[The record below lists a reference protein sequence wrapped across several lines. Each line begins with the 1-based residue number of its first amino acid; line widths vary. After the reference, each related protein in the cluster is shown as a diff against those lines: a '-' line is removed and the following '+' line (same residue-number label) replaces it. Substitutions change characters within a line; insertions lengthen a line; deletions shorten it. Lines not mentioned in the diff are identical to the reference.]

1 MGSNGS
7 MAVTQVAGRFKR
19 TMKINIKLT
28 VILGFV
34 LMVVLIMITAGAG
47 YFALAEAVED
57 ATRYSALA
65 RDTTLAHE
73 IGSNMLLLDDALDSY
88 LLNRD
93 VQSVWDIDYRLA
105 LTRRM
110 AQRVNNSNSVPQVQ
124 TILERVDDILARFS
138 KNFDRLRMLDET
150 RDQILSETPT
160 DALKVEEIDKERKT
174 LQNFFQIATTKV
186 SNNVESAR
194 ETIKIQQESIDAKIQ
209 SSFHTT
215 MFVVGVTVVGA
226 VVVAFIIAGL
236 FVRLITKPVGAL
248 EQIVRRSPSIAF
260 RLRAEPGWQIEFI
273 SENVNQLGYSPNDF
287 FSGRVTLVD
296 VVHPEDREIVA
307 EKLRDVAKTRGGKD
321 EFSQEYRIVT
331 GSGAT
336 CWLDERMWIV
346 RNDKGLITH
355 YEGIVI
361 DITKR
366 KLAEERLDRERAQ
379 RAFVLETFGSYLS
392 DEIVTEILESPGGIN
407 LGGELRQISILVSD
421 LRGFTRMTES
431 MDSRKVL
438 RILNRYLET
447 MTDIILRHS
456 GTIDEFTGDGILVF
470 FGAPRSFED
479 HVRRAVFCAIE
490 MQGVM
495 DEFNK
500 EGLNLG
506 LPELKMGIGIN
517 SGELVV
523 GNIGST
529 RRKKYGAVGSPI
541 NVAFRVQSQTS
552 GGEILVTAPVHDQVA
567 TEVVFGPVRE
577 TELKG
582 IDGMT
587 TMYKVLGFKTNS
599 G

>member
-1 MGSNGS
+1 LTLSNGNPG
-7 MAVTQVAGRFKR
+7 VTTEAARFNR
-19 TMKINIKLT
+19 PVKINIKLT

-34 LMVVLIMITAGAG
+34 LMVALIIITAGAG

-57 ATRYSALA
+57 ASRYRALA

-73 IGSNMLLLDDALDSY
+73 IGSNMLLLDESLGGY

-93 VQSVWDIDYRLA
+93 TQSVWDIDYRLA
-105 LTRRM
+105 LTRRI
-110 AQRVNNSNSVPQVQ
+110 AQRANSSNSIAQVRD
-124 TILERVDDILARFS
+124 ILERVDDTLARFS
-138 KNFDRLRMLDET
+138 RNFDRLRRLDET
-150 RDQILSETPT
+150 RDQILLKRPT
-160 DALKVEEIDKERKT
+160 DPLKLQEIDKQRK
-174 LQNFFQIATTKV
+174 LLKNFFQIAITKV

-194 ETIKIQQESIDAKIQ
+194 ETIKIQQEAIDAKLQ
-209 SSFHTT
+209 SSFRTT

-260 RLRAEPGWQIEFI
+260 RFRAEKGWPIEFI
-273 SENVNQLGYSPNDF
+273 SENVNQLGYSANDF
-287 FSGRVTLVD
+287 FSGRITLID

-307 EKLRDVAKTRGGKD
+307 EKLRDVSKIRGGED

-336 CWLDERMWIV
+336 CWIDERMWIV

-366 KLAEERLDRERAQ
+366 KQAEERLEKERAQ
-379 RAFVLETFGSYLS
+379 RTFVLETFGSYLS
-392 DEIVTEILESPGGIN
+392 DEIVAEILESPGGIN

-447 MTDIILRHS
+447 MTDIILRYS

-479 HVRRAVFCAIE
+479 HVRRAVLCAIE

-495 DEFNK
+495 DKFNK
-500 EGLNLG
+500 EGLSLG
-506 LPELKMGIGIN
+506 LPELRMGIGIN

-541 NVAFRVQSQTS
+541 NVAFRVQTLTS
-552 GGEILVTAPVHDQVA
+552 GGEILVTAPVYDQVA
-567 TEVVFGPVRE
+567 TEVVLGSVRE

-582 IDGMT
+582 IEGLVKLFQVT
-587 TMYKVLGFKTNS
+587 GIQTS
-599 G
+599 

>member
-1 MGSNGS
+1 
-7 MAVTQVAGRFKR
+7 MAFTLEAGRFKR

-34 LMVVLIMITAGAG
+34 LMVALIMITAGAG

-110 AQRVNNSNSVPQVQ
+110 AQRVNNSTSVPQVQ

-138 KNFDRLRMLDET
+138 TNFDKLRRLDET
-150 RDQILSETPT
+150 RDQILSKTPT
-160 DALKVEEIDKERKT
+160 DHLKLQEIDKQRKI
-174 LQNFFQIATTKV
+174 LENFFQIATTKV

-226 VVVAFIIAGL
+226 ILVAFIVAGL

-260 RLRAEPGWQIEFI
+260 RFRAEPGWPIEFI

-287 FSGRVTLVD
+287 FSGRITLVD
-296 VVHPEDREIVA
+296 VVHPEDRDIVA
-307 EKLRDVAKTRGGKD
+307 EKLSDVAKTRGGED

-361 DITKR
+361 DITQR
-366 KLAEERLDRERAQ
+366 KLAEERLEKERSR

-392 DEIVTEILESPGGIN
+392 DEIVAEILESPGGIN
-407 LGGELRQISILVSD
+407 LGGELRQITILVSD

-438 RILNRYLET
+438 RILNRYLEV
-447 MTDIILRHS
+447 MTNIILRYS

-479 HVRRAVFCAIE
+479 HVRRAVLCAIE

-541 NVAFRVQSQTS
+541 NVAFRVQTLTS
-552 GGEILVTAPVHDQVA
+552 GGEILVTTPVYDQVA
-567 TEVVFGPVRE
+567 TEVVLGTVRE

-582 IDGMT
+582 IEGLVKLFQVT
-587 TMYKVLGFKTNS
+587 GIQTS
-599 G
+599 

>member
-1 MGSNGS
+1 
-7 MAVTQVAGRFKR
+7 
-19 TMKINIKLT
+19 
-28 VILGFV
+28 
-34 LMVVLIMITAGAG
+34 MITAGAG
-47 YFALAEAVED
+47 YFALAEAIED
-57 ATRYSALA
+57 ASRYRALA
-65 RDTTLAHE
+65 HDTTLAHE
-73 IGSNMLLLDDALDSY
+73 IGSNMLLLDESLGGY

-93 VQSVWDIDYRLA
+93 TQSVWDIDYRLA

-110 AQRVNNSNSVPQVQ
+110 AQRANSSNSIPQIRD
-124 TILERVDDILARFS
+124 ILERVDDTLARFS
-138 KNFDRLRMLDET
+138 RNFDKLRRLDQT
-150 RDQILSETPT
+150 RDQVLSKTPT
-160 DALKVEEIDKERKT
+160 DHLKLQEIDKQRKI
-174 LQNFFQIATTKV
+174 LKNFFQIATTKV

-194 ETIKIQQESIDAKIQ
+194 ETIKIQQEAIDAKLQ
-209 SSFHTT
+209 SSFRTT
-215 MFVVGVTVVGA
+215 MFVVGITVVGA
-226 VVVAFIIAGL
+226 VLVAFIIAGL

-260 RLRAEPGWQIEFI
+260 RFRAEPGWPIEFI
-273 SENVNQLGYSPNDF
+273 SENVNQLGYSANDF
-287 FSGRVTLVD
+287 FSGRITLID

-307 EKLRDVAKTRGGKD
+307 EKLSDVAKIRGGED

-336 CWLDERMWIV
+336 CWIDERMWIV

-361 DITKR
+361 DITER
-366 KLAEERLDRERAQ
+366 KQAEERLEKERAQ
-379 RAFVLETFGSYLS
+379 RTFVLETFGSYLS
-392 DEIVTEILESPGGIN
+392 DEIVAEILESPGGIN

-500 EGLNLG
+500 EGLSLG
-506 LPELKMGIGIN
+506 LPELRMGIGIN

-552 GGEILVTAPVHDQVA
+552 GGEILVTAPVYHQVA
-567 TEVVFGPVRE
+567 TEVVFGPARE
-577 TELKG
+577 TGLKG
-582 IDGMT
+582 IEGMT
-587 TMYKVLGFKTNS
+587 TVYKVLGFKH
-599 G
+599 